1 MDSQQWTRFERLSGG
16 KTILAE
22 CPQQGFGFEADIGWE
37 MKILLQCRASWRWVS
52 RQPSRVDS
60 RRIRNDQNGLEW
72 VLTGNTTNCADYHLR
87 SSVSPLVWLIKLTCR
102 NDVESELSWKFI
114 SESNLIFG

>member
-1 MDSQQWTRFERLSGG
+1 MGNEDSSPVPCKL
-16 KTILAE
+16 
-22 CPQQGFGFEADIGWE
+22 E
-37 MKILLQCRASWRWVS
+37 MGL
-52 RQPSRVDS
+52 PSTDS
-60 RRIRNDQNGLEW
+60 RRIRNDENGLEW